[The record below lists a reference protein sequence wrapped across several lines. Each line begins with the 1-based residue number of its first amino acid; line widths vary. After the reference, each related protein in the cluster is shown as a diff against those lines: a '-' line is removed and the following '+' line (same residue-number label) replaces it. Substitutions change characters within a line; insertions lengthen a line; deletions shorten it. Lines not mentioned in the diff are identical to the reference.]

1 MNTLRGILSGLG
13 LAAAILCA
21 GCWNPPSSTTPA
33 RSYHTV
39 AAEPLRD
46 TEAAKRH
53 DDAGL
58 RFLANGQLD
67 RAVEAFSRAL
77 AADVEYGPAHNNLGK
92 VYYRKKDSYKAAW
105 EFEYAGKLLPK
116 HAEPRNNLGMVLEDA
131 GELDRAV
138 DLYRQAIGLDGGCIE
153 YRANLVRALIRRG
166 DRTPEVRSLLEQ
178 VLKQDSRPEWRA
190 WARQQQSRLGE
201 RS

>member
-1 MNTLRGILSGLG
+1 MSVLRGIMSGFW
-13 LAAAILCA
+13 LAAAVLG
-21 GCWNPPSSTTPA
+21 GCWSPPSATTPG
-33 RSYHTV
+33 RTYHTV
-39 AAEPLRD
+39 TAEPLRD

-53 DDAGL
+53 NEAGL
-58 RFLANGQLD
+58 RHLADGRLD
-67 RAVEAFSRAL
+67 QAADAFSRAL
-77 AADVEYGPAHNNLGK
+77 TADVEYGPAHNNLGK

-105 EFEYAGKLLPK
+105 EFEYAAKLLPK

-138 DLYRQAIGLDGGCIE
+138 DQYREAVGLDGDCIE

-166 DRTPEVRSLLEQ
+166 DRTQEVRSLLQQ
-178 VLKQDSRPEWRA
+178 VLKQDGRPEWRA

-201 RS
+201 GS